1 MAGVTWTVR
10 PEPVESPD
18 AIATVRAYIRE
29 IAGRYYGR
37 PATEQ
42 EVDAALAA
50 EPDDELVPPKG
61 RFLLARAHADGA
73 VAGCAAVLMVRGT
86 TAEIRRVWV
95 APHSRKGG
103 LGGLLIATAECS
115 ALEMGATTVRLDTRD
130 DLVEAR
136 RLYARLGYE
145 EIAPFNDSPYA
156 DHWFG
161 KTLRPFLGPLGE
173 GAPAQG

>member
-1 MAGVTWTVR
+1 MTWTIK
-10 PEPVESPD
+10 PESVTAPD
-18 AIATVRAYIRE
+18 SVATIRAYIAD

-42 EVDAALAA
+42 EIDAALAE

-61 RFLLARAHADGA
+61 AFLLARARADGA
-73 VAGCAAVLMVRGT
+73 VAGCVAVLMVADT

-95 APHSRKGG
+95 APRARKGG
-103 LGGLLIATAECS
+103 LGGLLIRTAECA
-115 ALEMGATTVRLDTRD
+115 ALDMGAMSVRLDTRR
-130 DLVEAR
+130 DLVEAK
-136 RLYARLGYE
+136 RLYARHGYE

-161 KTLRPFLGPLGE
+161 KPLRPL
-173 GAPAQG
+173 PALRERSL